1 MLLQKGSDRFT
12 KFRDQGLGMDKTLG
26 RILLGI
32 AAVLVLLALTRM
44 LWAFRVAL
52 VLAVL
57 VIAGYLIY
65 SVYMGLSDAQKAK
78 KRAGSLAGQIEGRLA
93 YCRQE
98 LEDSQREIERIQNHI
113 EEIQSYQ
120 SADTALGEKNTQEQR
135 QLLRGFQS
143 ELKLRHAK
151 ASFYRRCIQ
160 KLQHMLHNQEV
171 AESLASK
178 KEELRRLQE
187 ERYEDIADLEEL
199 KSTIEMDTLHLKTID
214 ELSSRMLESNTL
226 DHALSLKNELEQM
239 TRDLEDL

>member
-1 MLLQKGSDRFT
+1 
-12 KFRDQGLGMDKTLG
+12 
-26 RILLGI
+26 
-32 AAVLVLLALTRM
+32 
-44 LWAFRVAL
+44 
-52 VLAVL
+52 
-57 VIAGYLIY
+57 
-65 SVYMGLSDAQKAK
+65 
-78 KRAGSLAGQIEGRLA
+78 
-93 YCRQE
+93 
-98 LEDSQREIERIQNHI
+98 
-113 EEIQSYQ
+113 
-120 SADTALGEKNTQEQR
+120 
-135 QLLRGFQS
+135 LRGFQS

-239 TRDLEDL
+239 TRDLDDL

>member
-1 MLLQKGSDRFT
+1 
-12 KFRDQGLGMDKTLG
+12 MDKTLG
-26 RILLGI
+26 RILLII
-32 AAVLVLLALTRM
+32 AGVLLFLALTRM

-52 VLAVL
+52 VGAVV

-65 SVYMGLSDAQKAK
+65 SLYMGLSDAQQAK
-78 KRAGSLAGQIEGRLA
+78 KRANSLAGQIEGRLA
-93 YCRQE
+93 YCREQLAESQQE
-98 LEDSQREIERIQNHI
+98 IDRIQGHIREIQG
-113 EEIQSYQ
+113 YQ
-120 SADTALGEKNTQEQR
+120 SEDTALGEKNTEEQR

-160 KLQHMLHNQEV
+160 KLEHMLHNQEV
-171 AESLASK
+171 AENLASK

-199 KSTIEMDTLHLKTID
+199 KSTIEMDTMHLKTID
-214 ELSSRMLESNTL
+214 ELSSRMLESNSL

-239 TRDLEDL
+239 TRDLDEL

>member
-1 MLLQKGSDRFT
+1 
-12 KFRDQGLGMDKTLG
+12 MDKTLG
-26 RILLGI
+26 RILLII
-32 AAVLVLLALTRM
+32 AGVLLLLALTRM

-52 VLAVL
+52 VGAVV

-65 SVYMGLSDAQKAK
+65 SLYMGLSDAQQAK
-78 KRAGSLAGQIEGRLA
+78 KRANSLAGQIEGRLA
-93 YCRQE
+93 YCREQLAESQQE
-98 LEDSQREIERIQNHI
+98 IDRIQGHIREIQG
-113 EEIQSYQ
+113 YQ
-120 SADTALGEKNTQEQR
+120 SEDTALGEKNTEEQR

-160 KLQHMLHNQEV
+160 KLEHMLHNQEV
-171 AESLASK
+171 AENLASK

-199 KSTIEMDTLHLKTID
+199 KSTIEMDTMHLKTID
-214 ELSSRMLESNTL
+214 ELSSRMLESNSL

-239 TRDLEDL
+239 TRDLDEL